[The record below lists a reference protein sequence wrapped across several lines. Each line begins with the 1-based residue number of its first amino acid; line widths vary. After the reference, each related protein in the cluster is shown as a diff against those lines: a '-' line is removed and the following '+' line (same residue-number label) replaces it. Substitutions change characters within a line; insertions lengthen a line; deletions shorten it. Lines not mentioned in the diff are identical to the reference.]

1 MEPNYTVDARATA
14 RRVIAR
20 LVLVQGWRAL
30 SFAES
35 RQLAAARRTL
45 AR

>member
-1 MEPNYTVDARATA
+1 MEPNYRADARSTA

-20 LVLVQGWRAL
+20 LTQIQEWRAL

-35 RQLAAARRTL
+35 RQLANARRT